1 MSPPAAS
8 LEIST
13 PEAVALDLDVAGLGH
28 RALAWCVDAAL
39 IATGWFTLLFLTTYV
54 RTFDLT
60 HLGDVATGV
69 QLLIVAG
76 FFFTNWG
83 YGLFFETIWRGQT
96 PGKRLLKLRVV
107 RADGSPATFVDLALR
122 NLCRGIDFLPIFYV
136 AGVVSLMA
144 THPSRRIG
152 DLVAGTLVIRE
163 RNFDLSRYQA
173 PAPAARA
180 GGAPLAPA
188 ELELVLGFLGR
199 APALDAQP
207 RDKLAVQIASLFAS
221 RLPEGERPQLQKAV
235 TAEAF
240 LRALAKG
247 EA

>member
-1 MSPPAAS
+1 MSQPAAS
-8 LEIST
+8 FEIAT

-28 RALAWCVDAAL
+28 RALAWFVDAAF
-39 IATGWFTLLFLTTYV
+39 IATGWFTLLFVISYV

-60 HLGDVATGV
+60 HLGDLATSL
-69 QLLIVAG
+69 QLLLVLA

-83 YGLFFETIWRGQT
+83 YALCFETLWRGQT
-96 PGKRLLKLRVV
+96 PGKRLLHLRVV
-107 RADGSPATFVDLALR
+107 RGDGSPPTFVDLALR
-122 NLCRGIDFLPIFYV
+122 NLCRGIDFLPFFYV
-136 AGVVSLMA
+136 VGVVTLMV
-144 THPSRRIG
+144 THPSRRLG
-152 DLVAGTLVIRE
+152 DLVAGTLVVRE
-163 RNFDLSRYQA
+163 RHFDLARYQA

-180 GGAPLAPA
+180 GQAPLKPE

-199 APALDAQP
+199 APTLDAAA
-207 RDKLAVQIASLFAS
+207 RDRLALRLAALFAA
-221 RLPEGERPQLQKAV
+221 RLPESERAQLQQPV